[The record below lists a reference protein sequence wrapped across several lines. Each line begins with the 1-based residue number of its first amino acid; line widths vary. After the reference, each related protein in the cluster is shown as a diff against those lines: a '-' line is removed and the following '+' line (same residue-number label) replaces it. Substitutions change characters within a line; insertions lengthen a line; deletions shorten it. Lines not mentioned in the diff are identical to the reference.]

1 VIANPINPLAV
12 VLGSEDVEA
21 SFELVREAMGDFD
34 GFVKLVVGGIHAVLG
49 SLRAFEREIAV

>member
-49 SLRAFEREIAV
+49 SLRAFER